1 VPFAVVFDNVS
12 KRYATG
18 PFGRG
23 GVEALRGVSL
33 RVPRG
38 AVVGLLGPNRAGKT
52 TLVKLL
58 LSLSRPTSGTI
69 TRLDRPA
76 SDTRTLA
83 KVGYVHENQ
92 HFPRYLTA
100 DELLRFYGS
109 LALVSSESLSKQV
122 DRLLDLVGLA
132 DRRHEPIARFS
143 KGMVQRLGLAQ
154 ALLNEP
160 ELLILDEPTE
170 GLDPQSRAAL
180 WEELERISASG
191 TTMLLTTHYMEE
203 ADRLASRLAIIDNGQ
218 IVVEGAPAELKRE
231 VGSDTVLLQLE
242 SPDGDGQLTEVR
254 RLLAGI
260 VDADAVT
267 RHPAGVALAV
277 PNAGSAIPE
286 LLRRLDG
293 NGLRITGLQMSE
305 PSLDDVFMKYTGRR
319 IREESAD
326 QPIILGLG

>member
-1 VPFAVVFDNVS
+1 VPFAVVVDDVS

-18 PFGRG
+18 PFRRG
-23 GVEALRGVSL
+23 GVEALRGVHL
-33 RVPRG
+33 RIPRG

-109 LALVSSESLSKQV
+109 LALVSSESLPKQV

-170 GLDPQSRAAL
+170 GLDLPGRRLFRELIAL
-180 WEELERISASG
+180 
-191 TTMLLTTHYMEE
+191 
-203 ADRLASRLAIIDNGQ
+203 Q
-218 IVVEGAPAELKRE
+218 KKR
-231 VGSDTVLLQLE
+231 GCTVLLVSHVLSEVEQVCDRIAVLVE
-242 SPDGDGQLTEVR
+242 GRLTKEAP
-254 RLLAGI
+254 L
-260 VDADAVT
+260 
-267 RHPAGVALAV
+267 
-277 PNAGSAIPE
+277 SE
-286 LLRRLDG
+286 LLRDPKGGAPRPLEHA
-293 NGLRITGLQMSE
+293 LQPLYE
-305 PSLDDVFMKYTGRR
+305 ASLG
-319 IREESAD
+319 
-326 QPIILGLG
+326 